1 MEHFQQ
7 NNKLIGYIAAKS
19 ESITANV
26 MFDNICIMNRHSNG
40 AMANAFISDNIQPMV
55 NIRAI
60 ITMCVYSFYQWE
72 QNSLMRCG
80 CNGGIINY
88 TVQQKPSL
96 VCILQSI
103 TVTAAN
109 ASHLM
114 NTFSEH
120 NGGISYSV
128 EHDSYQDMH
137 FWHLFLAF
145 ISVNGA
151 ENFQIYT
158 WKVNSTKN
166 TVKFIFMNN
175 QKLLA
180 CSSDH
185 DKARFQFLDYT
196 RRHDISSGY
205 LISCNFLKRKVR
217 DSSLIEGVAKHVYQI
232 ASYSSE

>member
-1 MEHFQQ
+1 
-7 NNKLIGYIAAKS
+7 
-19 ESITANV
+19 
-26 MFDNICIMNRHSNG
+26 MNGPSNG
-40 AMANAFISDNIQPMV
+40 VKASADYIQSMENIKP
-55 NIRAI
+55 II
-60 ITMCVYSFYQWE
+60 ITSIYSFYQRE
-72 QNSLMRCG
+72 QFRSG
-80 CNGGIINY
+80 CNGGIIISFDIDHELLNCIA
-88 TVQQKPSL
+88 QQKPSL

-114 NTFSEH
+114 NTFSGH
-120 NGGISYSV
+120 NSGISYNV
-128 EHDSYQDMH
+128 EHDSYKDMH
-137 FWHLFLAF
+137 FWHLFLVC
-145 ISVNGA
+145 ISANGT

-158 WKVNSTKN
+158 WNTKN